1 MAAVQ
6 AEPVA
11 PASHGSFWLE
21 SEKIGLPS
29 CPCARAYWSTAD
41 HAGEPWL
48 GNTVW
53 ITCEQ
58 TQNSLRAR
66 IGPLLLC
73 HYYLPTE
80 EPCTVL
86 NSSFVEIYVSPT
98 SAISAC
104 ITKTTLASVV
114 LGLHLQTPRF
124 TFLFSIHK
132 QAVSTSSRED
142 KTYNRWI
149 KRCSE
154 GGDNALKDKHFF
166 QKEGKNLDQVWHF
179 HAAGRQLQ
187 HNLRRGDSPFQAV
200 YQLVWG
206 KICWCT
212 WNESGKKC
220 QPLLTLFPHV
230 NNFTDY

>member
-1 MAAVQ
+1 MCQCTLIHCWPRRRALAGHHCLNCMWANTEQ
-6 AEPVA
+6 LKSQGWATA
-11 PASHGSFWLE
+11 SLSLLPANRRTWHG
-21 SEKIGLPS
+21 
-29 CPCARAYWSTAD
+29 
-41 HAGEPWL
+41 
-48 GNTVW
+48 V
-53 ITCEQ
+53 
-58 TQNSLRAR
+58 
-66 IGPLLLC
+66 
-73 HYYLPTE
+73 
-80 EPCTVL
+80 V

-98 SAISAC
+98 GAISTC
-104 ITKTTLASVV
+104 ITKTTLASV
-114 LGLHLQTPRF
+114 LLELHLQTPRF

-142 KTYNRWI
+142 KTYNTWI

-154 GGDNALKDKHFF
+154 GGDNAVKDKHFF

-187 HNLRRGDSPFQAV
+187 HNLQRGDSLFLAV